1 MKKLLAVLVVAV
13 FAPCV
18 FAAPNPAAALNK
30 AVEQAAVKATAS
42 HENKIAQTKAS
53 LLSSLQYFTRFA
65 YSCEYSDYSYLFQA
79 LDGVREDYI
88 ALRTLSL
95 DAAREM
101 AHKVN
106 EPIAINKGSRT
117 IRIADYVRMETCV
130 LGSYSQ
136 READLWYTWSRM
148 LEDDLKAVPVKKG
161 AVTADTPLQAGLPK
175 DFAYGVKGFRAYV
188 GDAPA
193 MNANWVLQSM
203 MTAMDAF
210 NAHKDNPAVAK
221 AMAAEFVKPV
231 QSGWGPVIY
240 PQTFI
245 INHACELY
253 GPVQNDLMEFVSEL
267 DKWTR

>member
-18 FAAPNPAAALNK
+18 FAAPNPAAALDK

-42 HENKIAQTKAS
+42 HENKIAQAKAS
-53 LLSSLQYFTRFA
+53 LLSSLKSFADFA
-65 YSCEYSDYSYLFQA
+65 YRQHYSDYSYLFQSM
-79 LDGVREDYI
+79 DDVRKDYI

-106 EPIAINKGSRT
+106 EPITIDNGAHT
-117 IRIADYVRMETCV
+117 IRIADYVRMESCV

-136 READLWYTWSRM
+136 REAALWDNWSNM
-148 LEDDLKAVPVKKG
+148 LEADLKAAPVKKG
-161 AVTADTPLQAGLPK
+161 AVTADTPLTPGLPQN
-175 DFAYGVKGFRAYV
+175 FVYGVKGFRAYV

-193 MNANWVLQSM
+193 MNSNWVLQSM

-210 NAHKDNPAVAK
+210 NAHKDDPAAAR

-231 QSGWGPVIY
+231 QSGWGQVVY
-240 PQTFI
+240 PKTFI

-253 GPVQNDLMEFVSEL
+253 GPVQNDLMEFAADL
-267 DKWTR
+267 DRLAR